1 MALRITTLFLI
12 LAALVPAQENRA
24 TVLGHVTDPSGAVVS
39 GGRVLIKNLDTGVEV
54 TSATNDQGN
63 YLVPALPAGRY
74 TITVEQEGFKRAQAS
89 EVTLRI
95 QQIARLD
102 FRLELGAV
110 ADMLSVT
117 AQTPLLVTDD
127 VTLGQ
132 GLDSKKIVELPIL
145 GRNMSSLT
153 LLGVGTAASSN
164 GIARIL
170 GGILTG
176 GVTMTA
182 NGIRTSANQYSIDG
196 ANVNVGFYN
205 FPSYVPV
212 VDAVAEFKVRT
223 GSFSAEYGGY
233 GGAHVDYSLR
243 SGTNEHH
250 VTLWE
255 FLRNDKADAR
265 NAFALTKPVLRQN
278 QFGALA
284 AGPIVKNKTFY
295 MASWQALRRRNQAIP
310 QTTVPT
316 EAMRNG
322 DLTRRVDGQAEAA
335 IVDPATGAPFPG
347 NQIPR
352 SRISGPSLRYL
363 EFYPRPNQAGPINYR
378 TLSGIPRD
386 EDSLLAKIDHVF
398 SESNRLSGRYVYQQ
412 TDNPNAIAVIRDFGT
427 RIPTRS
433 QNIALNDT
441 HTFSP
446 TTLLDVR
453 LSWNRQLLKELGPRG
468 ETNYDVEREL
478 GVRVPTSARPGT
490 LENGIPQVAITG
502 FATMGDSLVV
512 PLVQPD
518 ENYQIV
524 AALSKLKG
532 KHNLKAGIDFRRARS
547 ARFQGNFINGS
558 ISFEPGNAGGSGH
571 AFADFLLGLPRQSQ
585 VATVPV
591 VVDFRQTR
599 NQIYIADTW
608 TATPKLTLT
617 LGLRYEL
624 NSSPHETY
632 GRISFFN
639 FDAPG
644 SFRRFSNGEPL
655 FITDKNNFGPRLGIA
670 YRPFGKTVFRSAYGV
685 FFSEPKLLGMNLF
698 SVNPPLITNQNFFSS
713 REAPLAFTNP
723 FPLGLAAAGGVPSIN
738 SYQRDRRT
746 PYVQT
751 WQFNVQHMLPGDFLV
766 DAGYVGNLALKMGRR
781 VDLNVPVV
789 PAAGPIQAR
798 RPLPNF
804 GPARHF
810 MHDSNSSYQ
819 SLQVRV
825 ERQFAKGFSIL
836 SSYTFSRNIDISGDE
851 QVGNT
856 IDPRNLNRDR
866 SLSESHAKNRL
877 TLSYVWELPF
887 GPGKPWL
894 TRGGLA
900 GGITGGWQLSGVTNF
915 QSGGALTA
923 AVAGDRANLGLGTR
937 PNRVCDG
944 NLSSGRTIARWFDT
958 SCFAAPPALTIG
970 NSGRNILIGPGDK
983 TWNLGIGKKFA
994 ITEKHWLQFRAEM
1007 FNAFNHVNLGNPGT
1021 TVDTPAYGRITGAN
1035 DARGMQ
1041 FGLKYGF

>member
-1 MALRITTLFLI
+1 MNFTGFVLLFSLAGALL
-12 LAALVPAQENRA
+12 AQENRA
-24 TVLGHVTDPSGAVVS
+24 TLLGHVTDPSGAVVGS
-39 GGRVLIKNLDTGVEV
+39 AKISVRNLDTGVE
-54 TSATNDQGN
+54 TASASNDQGN
-63 YLVPALPAGRY
+63 FLIPALPAGRY
-74 TITVEQEGFKRAQAS
+74 SVAVEHDGFRRAQNP

-95 QQIARLD
+95 QQVARLD

-110 ADMLSVT
+110 SDAVSVSEQ
-117 AQTPLLVTDD
+117 APLLVTDD

-132 GLDSKKIVELPIL
+132 GLDSKKIVELPVL
-145 GRNMSSLT
+145 SRNMSSLT
-153 LLGVGTAASSN
+153 LLGTGTAASSN

-223 GSFSAEYGGY
+223 GNFSAEYGGY

-243 SGTNEHH
+243 SGTNEFHL
-250 VTLWE
+250 TLWE
-255 FLRNDKADAR
+255 FFRNDKLDAR
-265 NAFALTKPVLRQN
+265 NAFALAKPVLRQN
-278 QFGALA
+278 QYGALG

-295 MASWQALRRRNQAIP
+295 MVSWQALKRRNQAIP

-316 EAMRNG
+316 QAMRDG
-322 DLTRRVDGQAEAA
+322 DLSRRVDGNAEAA
-335 IVDPATGAPFPG
+335 IMDPVSRVPFPG
-347 NQIPR
+347 NIIPR
-352 SRISGPSLRYL
+352 SRFSVPALRYL
-363 EFYPRPNQAGPINYR
+363 EFYPLPNQTGPVNYR

-386 EDSLLAKIDHVF
+386 EDSLLAKVDHNF
-398 SESNRLSGRYVYQQ
+398 SDKNRLSGRYVYQQ
-412 TDNPNAIAVIRDFGT
+412 TDNPNAVAVIRDFGT

-433 QNIALNDT
+433 QNVALNDT

-446 TTLLDVR
+446 TTLLDLR
-453 LSWNRQLLKELGPRG
+453 LSWNRQLLKELAPRHF
-468 ETNYDVEREL
+468 TNFDVQREL
-478 GVRVPTSARPGT
+478 GVTVPTSARPGT
-490 LENGIPQVAITG
+490 IENGMPNVSVTG
-502 FATMGDSLVV
+502 FASLGDSLVS

-524 AALSKLKG
+524 AGLSKLRG
-532 KHNLKAGIDFRRARS
+532 KHALKAGLDLRRTRS

-558 ISFEPGNAGGSGH
+558 IGFAPGNTGGSGH
-571 AFADFLLGLPRQSQ
+571 AFADFLLGLPQQSQ

-599 NQIYIADTW
+599 TQLYLADTW

-624 NSSPHETY
+624 NNSPYETY

-639 FDAPG
+639 FDSPG
-644 SFRRFSNGEPL
+644 SFRRFQNGEPL

-670 YRPFGKTVFRSAYGV
+670 YRPFGRTVVRAAYGA

-698 SVNPPLITNQNFFSS
+698 SVNPPLITNQIFFSS
-713 REAPLAFTNP
+713 RENPLTFANP

-751 WQFNVQHMLPGDFLV
+751 WSFNLQHMLPGDFLV
-766 DAGYVGNLALKMGRR
+766 DAGYVGNLAVKMGRR
-781 VDLNVPVV
+781 VDLNVPLV
-789 PAAGPIQAR
+789 PAAGAIQPR

-810 MHDSNSSYQ
+810 MHDSNSNYH
-819 SLQVRV
+819 SLQVRI
-825 ERQFAKGFSIL
+825 ERQFSHGFSVL

-856 IDPRNLNRDR
+856 IDPLNLNRDR
-866 SLSESHAKNRL
+866 SLSESHAKNRW

-894 TRGGLA
+894 TRGGVA
-900 GGITGGWQLSGVTNF
+900 GGIVGGWQLSGVTNI
-915 QSGGALTA
+915 QSGGAITI
-923 AVAGDRANLGLGTR
+923 AVAGDRANIGLGTR
-937 PNRVCDG
+937 PNRICDG
-944 NLSSGRTIARWFDT
+944 NLSSGQTATRWFDT
-958 SCFAAPPALTIG
+958 ACFAAPPLLSIG
-970 NSGRNILIGPGDK
+970 NAGRNVIIAPGDH

-1007 FNAFNHVNLGNPGT
+1007 FNAFNNVNLGLPGT
-1021 TVDTPAYGRITGAN
+1021 TVDTPAYGRIVGAL
-1035 DARGMQ
+1035 DARSIQ